1 MLVISNSEPK
11 GASVSKRLDDFNAQ
25 DRQSIKFQD
34 AGVHFLIGEIDE
46 ENINETVKWI
56 AHENIDPKADRV
68 LTLYVNSQGGDLYE
82 ALGLIDMMRNSQIP
96 IRTIGY
102 GSVMSAAFL
111 IVASGAPGE
120 RYITKNCGI
129 MCHQMS
135 CSEEIGKYHDIK
147 ATRKETDRL
156 NKAMYDVLKETTGLD
171 GRIIKT
177 KLLPAHDVYMTAE
190 EMIEFGAA
198 DQILER
204 G

>member
-1 MLVISNSEPK
+1 MISNSDTK
-11 GASVSKRLDDFNAQ
+11 GAAVTKKFEEFNAE
-25 DRQSIKFQD
+25 DRQGIKFQD

-46 ENINETVKWI
+46 NNVNEAVKWL
-56 AHENIDPKADRV
+56 AYENIDPRPGRI

-82 ALGLIDMMRNSQIP
+82 AFGLIDMIRNSRVP

-129 MCHQMS
+129 MCHQLS
-135 CSEEIGKYHDIK
+135 CSEEMGKYHDIK

-156 NKAMYDVLKETTGLD
+156 NKAMYDILKESTGLD

-177 KLLPAHDVYMTAE
+177 RLLPAHDVYMTAE

-198 DQILER
+198 DNILER
-204 G
+204 

>member
-1 MLVISNSEPK
+1 M
-11 GASVSKRLDDFNAQ
+11 SKKLDEWSAA
-25 DRQSIKFQD
+25 DRQGIKFQD

-46 ENINETVKWI
+46 DNINEAIKWI
-56 AHENIDPKADRV
+56 AYENIDPRNDRI
-68 LTLYVNSQGGDLYE
+68 LTLYINSQGGDLYQ
-82 ALGLIDMMRNSQIP
+82 AFGLIDMMNNSRIP

-102 GSVMSAAFL
+102 GSVMSAGFL
-111 IVASGAPGE
+111 ILAAGAPGE

-135 CSEEIGKYHDIK
+135 ILEEAGKYHDIK

-156 NKAMYDVLKETTGLD
+156 NKAMYDLLKETTGLD

-177 KLLPAHDVYMTAE
+177 RLLPAHDVYMTAE

-198 DQILER
+198 DHILTKR
-204 G
+204 

>member
-1 MLVISNSEPK
+1 MISSSELK
-11 GASVSKRLDDFNAQ
+11 GDIVSKKLDDFNAQ
-25 DRQSIKFQD
+25 DRQGIKFQD
-34 AGVHFLIGEIDE
+34 AGVHFLIGEITEDNVNE
-46 ENINETVKWI
+46 AVKWLAYENIVNQ
-56 AHENIDPKADRV
+56 PDRV

-82 ALGLIDMMRNSQIP
+82 AFGLIDMMRNSQLP
-96 IRTIGY
+96 VRTIGY

-135 CSEEIGKYHDIK
+135 CLEEMGKYHDIK

-156 NKAMYDVLKETTGLD
+156 NKAMYDILKETTGLD

-177 KLLPAHDVYMTAE
+177 RLLPAHDVYMTAE

-204 G
+204 

>member
-1 MLVISNSEPK
+1 MISNSEIK
-11 GASVSKRLDDFNAQ
+11 GAAVTKRLDDFNAQ

-34 AGVHFLIGEIDE
+34 AGVHFLTGEITED
-46 ENINETVKWI
+46 NINECIKWL
-56 AHENIDPKADRV
+56 AFENIDPKSDRA

-82 ALGLIDMMRNSQIP
+82 AFGLIDMMKNSQLP

-135 CSEEIGKYHDIK
+135 MLEEMGKYHNIK

-198 DQILER
+198 DHILER
-204 G
+204 E

>member
-1 MLVISNSEPK
+1 MNT
-11 GASVSKRLDDFNAQ
+11 GAIVKKFDDFNAE
-25 DRQSIKFQD
+25 DRRAVKLQE
-34 AGVHFLIGEIDE
+34 AGVYFLVGEIDE
-46 ENINETVKWI
+46 ENVNEVIKWL
-56 AHENIDPKADRV
+56 AYENITPSADRV
-68 LTLYVNSQGGDLYE
+68 LTLYVNSQGGDLYQ
-82 ALGLIDMMRNSQIP
+82 ALGLIDMMRNSRIP
-96 IRTIGY
+96 VRTIGY

-111 IVASGAPGE
+111 ILASGSPGE

-135 CSEEIGKYHDIK
+135 ILEEAGKYHDIK

-156 NKAMYDVLKETTGLD
+156 SKAMYDILKEATGLD

-204 G
+204 

>member
-1 MLVISNSEPK
+1 MMISNSETQ
-11 GASVSKRLDDFNAQ
+11 GAIVSKRLDDFNAQ
-25 DRQSIKFQD
+25 DRQSVKFQD
-34 AGVHFLIGEIDE
+34 AGVHFLIGEITED
-46 ENINETVKWI
+46 NINDAVKWLTF
-56 AHENIDPKADRV
+56 ENLDAKDDRI

-82 ALGLIDMMRNSQIP
+82 AFGLIDMMRNSRIP

-111 IVASGAPGE
+111 IVASGAQGE
-120 RYITKNCGI
+120 RYVTKNCGI

-135 CSEEIGKYHDIK
+135 VFEEQGKYHDIK

>member
-1 MLVISNSEPK
+1 MISNSETK
-11 GASVSKRLDDFNAQ
+11 GASVSKRLDDFNAH
-25 DRQSIKFQD
+25 DRQGIKFHE
-34 AGVHFLIGEIDE
+34 AGIHFLIGEITED
-46 ENINETVKWI
+46 NVNECVKWL
-56 AHENIDPKADRV
+56 AYENIDPKSDRA
-68 LTLYVNSQGGDLYE
+68 LTLYINSQGGDLYE
-82 ALGLIDMMRNSQIP
+82 AFGLIDMMRNSAVP
-96 IRTIGY
+96 VRTIGY

-111 IVASGAPGE
+111 IVASGSPGE

-135 CSEEIGKYHDIK
+135 VLEEAGKYHDIK

-156 NKAMYDVLKETTGLD
+156 SKAMYDVLKETTGLD

-190 EMIEFGAA
+190 EMIDFGAA

>member
-1 MLVISNSEPK
+1 MISNSELK
-11 GASVSKRLDDFNAQ
+11 GAIVSKKFDDFNAE
-25 DRQSIKFQD
+25 DRQGIKFQD

-46 ENINETVKWI
+46 ENINETIKWL
-56 AHENIDPKADRV
+56 AYENIDPRPGRV
-68 LTLYVNSQGGDLYE
+68 LTLYVNSQGGDLYN
-82 ALGLIDMMRNSQIP
+82 AFGLIDMMRNSQVP

-111 IVASGAPGE
+111 IVASGTQGE

-129 MCHQMS
+129 MCHQLS
-135 CSEEIGKYHDIK
+135 CSEEMGKYHDIK

-156 NKAMYDVLKETTGLD
+156 NKTMYDILKEATGLD

-190 EMIEFGAA
+190 EMIGYGAA

-204 G
+204 

>member
-1 MLVISNSEPK
+1 M
-11 GASVSKRLDDFNAQ
+11 SKRLDDFNAQ
-25 DRQSIKFQD
+25 DRQSVKFQD
-34 AGVHFLIGEIDE
+34 AGVHFLIGEITED
-46 ENINETVKWI
+46 NINDAIKWLTF
-56 AHENIDPKADRV
+56 ENLDAKDDRI

-82 ALGLIDMMRNSQIP
+82 AFGLIDMMRNSRIP

-111 IVASGAPGE
+111 IVASGAQGE
-120 RYITKNCGI
+120 RYVTKNCGI

-135 CSEEIGKYHDIK
+135 VFEEQGKYHDIK

-190 EMIEFGAA
+190 EMIDFGAA
-198 DQILER
+198 DQIL
-204 G
+204 

>member
-1 MLVISNSEPK
+1 M
-11 GASVSKRLDDFNAQ
+11 SKRLDDFNAH
-25 DRQSIKFQD
+25 DRQGIKFHE
-34 AGVHFLIGEIDE
+34 AGIHFLIGEITED
-46 ENINETVKWI
+46 NVNECVKWL
-56 AHENIDPKADRV
+56 AYENIDPKSDRA
-68 LTLYVNSQGGDLYE
+68 LTLYINSQGGDLYE
-82 ALGLIDMMRNSQIP
+82 AFGLIDMMRNSAVP
-96 IRTIGY
+96 VRTIGY

-135 CSEEIGKYHDIK
+135 VLEEAGKYHDIK

-156 NKAMYDVLKETTGLD
+156 SKAMYDVLKETTGLD

-190 EMIEFGAA
+190 EMLAFGAT
-198 DQILER
+198 DHILER
-204 G
+204 A

>member
-1 MLVISNSEPK
+1 MISNSELK
-11 GASVSKRLDDFNAQ
+11 GAIVSKRLDDFNAQ

-46 ENINETVKWI
+46 DNVNECIKWLAYENINP
-56 AHENIDPKADRV
+56 AADRV
-68 LTLYVNSQGGDLYE
+68 LTLYINSQGGNLYE
-82 ALGLIDMMRNSQIP
+82 AFGLIDMMRNSQLP
-96 IRTIGY
+96 VRTIGY

-120 RYITKNCGI
+120 RYVTKNCGI

-135 CSEEIGKYHDIK
+135 CLEEMGKYHDIK

-156 NKAMYDVLKETTGLD
+156 NKAMYDILKETTGLD

-177 KLLPAHDVYMTAE
+177 RLLPAHDVYMTAE

-204 G
+204 

>member
-1 MLVISNSEPK
+1 MISNSELK
-11 GASVSKRLDDFNAQ
+11 GATVSKRLDDFNAQ

-34 AGVHFLIGEIDE
+34 AGVHFLIGEIHED
-46 ENINETVKWI
+46 NVNECVKWL
-56 AHENIDPKADRV
+56 AYENIDPAADRV
-68 LTLYVNSQGGDLYE
+68 LTLYINSQGGDLYE
-82 ALGLIDMMRNSQIP
+82 AFGLIDMMHNSQIP

-111 IVASGAPGE
+111 ILASGTPGE
-120 RYITKNCGI
+120 RYVTKNCGI

-135 CSEEIGKYHDIK
+135 ATEEMGKYHDIK

-156 NKAMYDVLKETTGLD
+156 NKAMYDLLKETTGLD

-177 KLLPAHDVYMTAE
+177 RLLPAHDVYMTAE
-190 EMIEFGAA
+190 EMIAFGAA

-204 G
+204 

>member
-1 MLVISNSEPK
+1 MISNSEIK
-11 GASVSKRLDDFNAQ
+11 GAAVSKKLDDFNSQ
-25 DRQSIKFQD
+25 DRQGIKFQD
-34 AGVHFLIGEIDE
+34 AGVYFLIGEIDE
-46 ENINETVKWI
+46 ENVNECIKWL
-56 AHENIDPKADRV
+56 AYENIDAKPDRV

-82 ALGLIDMMRNSQIP
+82 AFGLIDMMRNSQIP

-120 RYITKNCGI
+120 RYVTKNCGI
-129 MCHQMS
+129 MCHQLS
-135 CSEEIGKYHDIK
+135 CTEEVGKFHDIK

-156 NKAMYDVLKETTGLD
+156 NKAMYDILKETTGLD

-190 EMIEFGAA
+190 EMIEFNAV
-198 DQILER
+198 DHILER
-204 G
+204 A